1 MFLAIILPPARKSR
15 PVRFVV
21 LVAVALSL
29 CFHYIPGLNTV
40 SSGFVIIICGVLAA
54 ALGAWRYPA
63 EEDAA

>member
-1 MFLAIILPPARKSR
+1 M
-15 PVRFVV
+15 
-21 LVAVALSL
+21 SL